1 VEGLR
6 HWEAA
11 SVACLHDILL
21 GLQAPG
27 TQSNEHAKAG
37 VMMAVGAYGW
47 WAIITPLYYRAVED
61 VPLGELLAW
70 RAISGL
76 PALLLMLWAMKQLPA
91 WWAALRTPRVLG
103 LLAVSAVLISV
114 NWIVFIWA
122 VMDNRLSEAS
132 LGYYINPLVSVA
144 LGMLVLGER
153 LRKTQWMAI
162 TLASVGVAVL
172 AWRLGGLPWISLT
185 LAGSFG
191 LYGLVRKQV
200 DAGPAVGLAVEMF
213 LVLPFMFV
221 LLWFDHV
228 EHGNA
233 VLAGPWLTSVL
244 LLCGG
249 VVTIAP
255 LVLFAG
261 CVKRL
266 RLSTVGLL
274 QYIAPSG
281 QLILAVLVFN
291 EPFGTDRMMAFLF
304 IWAAVVVYSIDSIR
318 HAKLMVISIPGEA

>member
-1 VEGLR
+1 M
-6 HWEAA
+6 
-11 SVACLHDILL
+11 HDILL
-21 GLQAPG
+21 DLQAPG

-47 WAIITPLYYRAVED
+47 WAIITPLYYRVVGD
-61 VPLGELLAW
+61 VPIGELLAW

-76 PALLLMLWAMKQLPA
+76 PALLLVLWAMKQLPA

-114 NWIVFIWA
+114 NWIVFMWA
-122 VMDNRLSEAS
+122 VIDNRLSEAS

-153 LRKTQWMAI
+153 LRRTQWIAI
-162 TLASVGVAVL
+162 TLAGVGVAVL

-213 LVLPFMFV
+213 LVLPFMFIF
-221 LLWFDHV
+221 LWLDHV

-233 VLAGPWLTSVL
+233 VLAGPWLISVL
-244 LLCGG
+244 LLSGG
-249 VVTIAP
+249 VVTIVP
-255 LVLFAG
+255 LVLFSG
-261 CVKRL
+261 CAKRL

-281 QLILAVLVFN
+281 QLILAVVVFH

-304 IWAAVVVYSIDSIR
+304 IWAAVVVYSIDSVR
-318 HAKLMVISIPGEA
+318 YAKSMAISVPGEA